1 MKRPKPAAMGHSRI
15 NGVPPGALRLA
26 RCAPSARTEHIAERY
41 GLSHFKLCGALRD
54 LPVRG
59 RCASLVNG
67 LLFWTTAMV
76 HRACPPGAQRSMPY
90 ALPGVSWTP
99 AWRTSRDK
107 DGPAVIATVA
117 REAVAARSAWGW
129 MQAVG
134 GPAMPA
140 VALARLSTDPAEEVR
155 AAVAAS
161 TSIGSVEAWML
172 STDPCSE
179 VVCALAAN
187 PACPDPVLKILG
199 SGPDPEIRAAAASNP
214 ALGVDALECFAV
226 DEDTGVRAVVAAHQ
240 RCPPQ
245 RSDQIW
251 VSLASGLDAS
261 GRAAAAAHGRCPWRL
276 LDQLAG
282 DDERE
287 VRKAVAANP
296 ACPRSLVRR
305 LCGDSNNEVASAAR
319 NR

>member
-1 MKRPKPAAMGHSRI
+1 MSHSRI
-15 NGVPPGALRLA
+15 NGVPTEALRLT

-41 GLSHFKLCGALRD
+41 GLDHFKLCGALRD

-90 ALPGVSWTP
+90 ELPGVSWTP
-99 AWRTSRDK
+99 AWRTRRDK
-107 DGPAVIATVA
+107 DGPAMIAAVA
-117 REAVAARSAWGW
+117 REAVAARSVWGW

-140 VALARLSTDPAEEVR
+140 AALARLSTDPAEQVR

-161 TSIGSVEAWML
+161 TSVGSVEAWML
-172 STDPCSE
+172 SADPCSE
-179 VVCALAAN
+179 VVCALAVN
-187 PACPDPVLKILG
+187 PACPDPALKTLS
-199 SGPDPEIRAAAASNP
+199 SGPDPEIRAAVASNP
-214 ALGVDALECFAV
+214 ALNVDALECFAV
-226 DEDTGVRAVVAAHQ
+226 DEDPGVRAVVAAHQ
-240 RCPPQ
+240 RCPPR

-251 VSLASGLDAS
+251 ASLASGLDAS
-261 GRAAAAAHGRCPWRL
+261 CRAAAAAHGRCPRRL

-282 DDERE
+282 DGEWE
-287 VRKAVAANP
+287 IRKAVAANP
-296 ACPRSLVRR
+296 ACPWSLVRR
-305 LCGDSNNEVASAAR
+305 LRDDSNNEVASTAR
-319 NR
+319 DR